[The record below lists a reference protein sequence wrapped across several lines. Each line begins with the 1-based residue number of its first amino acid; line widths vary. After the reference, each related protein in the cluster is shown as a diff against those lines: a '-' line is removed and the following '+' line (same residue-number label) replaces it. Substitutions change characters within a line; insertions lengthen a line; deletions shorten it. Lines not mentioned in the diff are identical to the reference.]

1 MVIRIALESWE
12 IKRQLMKK
20 WLIRILIGTICF
32 TAHLSFSSD
41 DGSNNPLIDKIGWIT
56 KLEGPLTNG
65 SGRELIN
72 LIEEANAEGVSFL
85 LVQIDTPG
93 GRVDV
98 LRDLV
103 KSVLN
108 SNIPIVT
115 YVGPQGA
122 RSASAGTYLVLSS
135 HIAAMAPATNIGSS
149 TPVLIDGSEPTD
161 DMRNKMVN
169 DAAAY
174 IRGLANERGRNAEW
188 AEQSVRDSV
197 NITSQE
203 AIDLNVIDFIAPSIP
218 DLLSQIDGKTIK
230 LQNADFVFTPSSAKL
245 IDKSVTG
252 NLTYSIIWIVSG
264 AVMILAEFLLS
275 GFIVVFFGLGAVI
288 TGIAIAFGV
297 SGATG
302 TPYLIFSASSI
313 ILLLVARNQM
323 KTWFQGDLVEEENTD
338 IDTGIIG
345 DNAEVISGF
354 DESSPGH
361 GIVSYRGSNWNA
373 RSEEDIHQ
381 TGSRTIIV
389 GRESNVLI
397 I

>member
-1 MVIRIALESWE
+1 
-12 IKRQLMKK
+12 MKK
-20 WLIRILIGTICF
+20 WLIKILLAASCF
-32 TAHLSFSSD
+32 TAQLSFGSD
-41 DGSNNPLIDKIGWIT
+41 NPLLEKVGWIT
-56 KLEGPLTNG
+56 TLEGPLTNG
-65 SGRELIN
+65 SGRELIS
-72 LIEEANAEGVSFL
+72 LIDQANAEGISFL
-85 LVQIDTPG
+85 LIQIDTPG

-108 SNIPIVT
+108 SNIPVVT

-135 HIAAMAPATNIGSS
+135 HVAAMAPATNIGSS
-149 TPVLIDGSEPTD
+149 TPVLIDGNEPTE

-174 IRGLANERGRNAEW
+174 IRGLATERGRNAEW

-203 AIDLNVIDFIAPSIP
+203 ALDLNVIDFIASSIP
-218 DLLSQIDGKTIK
+218 DLLKQIDGKTVK
-230 LQNADFVFTPSSAKL
+230 LQNSEFVFTPSDAKL

-264 AVMILAEFLLS
+264 AIMILAEFLFS
-275 GFIVVFFGLGAVI
+275 GFIAVFFGLGAVI
-288 TGIAIAFGV
+288 TGISIAFGI
-297 SGATG
+297 SGSTG

-313 ILLLVARNQM
+313 ILLLIARNQM
-323 KTWFQGDLVEEENTD
+323 KNWFQGDLVEEKNTD

-345 DNAEVISGF
+345 DTVEVVSGF

-373 RSEEDIHQ
+373 RSEEEKHE
-381 TGSRTIIV
+381 TGSRRNIV

>member
-1 MVIRIALESWE
+1 
-12 IKRQLMKK
+12 MKK
-20 WLIRILIGTICF
+20 WLIKILLAASCF
-32 TAHLSFSSD
+32 TAQLSFGSD
-41 DGSNNPLIDKIGWIT
+41 NPLLEKVGWIT
-56 KLEGPLTNG
+56 TLEGPLTNG
-65 SGRELIN
+65 SGRELIS
-72 LIEEANAEGVSFL
+72 LIDEANAEGISFL
-85 LVQIDTPG
+85 LIQIDTPG

-135 HIAAMAPATNIGSS
+135 HVAAMAAATNIGSS
-149 TPVLIDGSEPTD
+149 TPVLIDGNEPTE

-174 IRGLANERGRNAEW
+174 IRGLATERGRNAEW

-203 AIDLNVIDFIAPSIP
+203 ALDLNVIDFIASSIP
-218 DLLSQIDGKTIK
+218 DLLKQIDGKTVK
-230 LQNADFVFTPSSAKL
+230 LQNSEFVFTPSDAKL

-264 AVMILAEFLLS
+264 AIMILAEFLFS
-275 GFIVVFFGLGAVI
+275 GFIAVFFGLGAVI
-288 TGIAIAFGV
+288 TGISIAFGI
-297 SGATG
+297 SGSTG

-313 ILLLVARNQM
+313 ILLLIARNQM
-323 KTWFQGDLVEEENTD
+323 KNWFQGDLVEEKNTD

-345 DNAEVISGF
+345 DTVEVVSGF

-373 RSEEDIHQ
+373 RSEEEKHE
-381 TGSRTIIV
+381 TGSRRNIV

>member
-1 MVIRIALESWE
+1 
-12 IKRQLMKK
+12 MKK
-20 WLIRILIGTICF
+20 WLIKILLTATCF
-32 TAHLSFSSD
+32 TAQLSFGSD
-41 DGSNNPLIDKIGWIT
+41 NPLLEKVGWIT
-56 KLEGPLTNG
+56 TLEGPLTNG
-65 SGRELIN
+65 SGRELIS
-72 LIEEANAEGVSFL
+72 LIEEANAEGISFL
-85 LVQIDTPG
+85 LIQIDTPG

-108 SNIPIVT
+108 SNIPVVT

-122 RSASAGTYLVLSS
+122 RSASAGTYLVVSS
-135 HIAAMAPATNIGSS
+135 HVAAMAPATNIGSS
-149 TPVLIDGSEPTD
+149 TPVLIDGNEPTE

-174 IRGLANERGRNAEW
+174 IRGLATERGRNAEW

-203 AIDLNVIDFIAPSIP
+203 ALDLNVIDLIASSIP
-218 DLLSQIDGKTIK
+218 DLLKQIDGKTVK
-230 LQNADFVFTPSSAKL
+230 LQNSEFVFTPSDAKL

-264 AVMILAEFLLS
+264 AIMILAEFLFS
-275 GFIVVFFGLGAVI
+275 GFIAVFFGLGAVI
-288 TGIAIAFGV
+288 TGISIAFGI
-297 SGATG
+297 SGSTG

-313 ILLLVARNQM
+313 ILLLIARNQM
-323 KTWFQGDLVEEENTD
+323 KNWFQGDLVEEKNTD

-345 DNAEVISGF
+345 DTVEVVSGF

-373 RSEEDIHQ
+373 RSEEEKHE
-381 TGSRTIIV
+381 TGSRRNIV

>member
-1 MVIRIALESWE
+1 
-12 IKRQLMKK
+12 MKK
-20 WLIRILIGTICF
+20 WLIKILLAAACF
-32 TAHLSFSSD
+32 TAQLSFGSD
-41 DGSNNPLIDKIGWIT
+41 NPLLEKVGWIT
-56 KLEGPLTNG
+56 TLEGPLTNG

-72 LIEEANAEGVSFL
+72 LIEEANSEGISFL
-85 LVQIDTPG
+85 LIQIDTPG

-108 SNIPIVT
+108 SNIPVVT

-135 HIAAMAPATNIGSS
+135 HVAAMAPATNIGSS
-149 TPVLIDGSEPTD
+149 TPVLIDGNEPTE

-174 IRGLANERGRNAEW
+174 IRGLATERGRNAEW

-203 AIDLNVIDFIAPSIP
+203 ALDLNVIDFIASSIP
-218 DLLSQIDGKTIK
+218 DLLKQIDGKTVK
-230 LQNADFVFTPSSAKL
+230 LQNSEFVFTPSDAKL

-264 AVMILAEFLLS
+264 AIMILAEFLFS
-275 GFIVVFFGLGAVI
+275 GFIAVFFGLGAVI
-288 TGIAIAFGV
+288 TGISIAFGI
-297 SGATG
+297 SGSTG

-313 ILLLVARNQM
+313 ILLLIARNQM
-323 KTWFQGDLVEEENTD
+323 KNWFQGDLVEEKNTD
-338 IDTGIIG
+338 IDTGIVG
-345 DNAEVISGF
+345 DTVEVVSGF

-373 RSEEDIHQ
+373 RSEEEKHE
-381 TGSRTIIV
+381 TGSRRNIV

>member
-1 MVIRIALESWE
+1 
-12 IKRQLMKK
+12 MKK
-20 WLIRILIGTICF
+20 WLIKILLAASCF
-32 TAHLSFSSD
+32 TAQLSFGSD
-41 DGSNNPLIDKIGWIT
+41 NPLLEKVGWIT
-56 KLEGPLTNG
+56 TLEGPLTNG
-65 SGRELIN
+65 SGRELIS
-72 LIEEANAEGVSFL
+72 LIDQANAEGISFL
-85 LVQIDTPG
+85 LIQIDTPG

-135 HIAAMAPATNIGSS
+135 HVAAMAAATNIGSS
-149 TPVLIDGSEPTD
+149 TPVLIDGNEPTE

-174 IRGLANERGRNAEW
+174 IRGLATERGRNAEW

-203 AIDLNVIDFIAPSIP
+203 ALDLNVIDFIASSIP
-218 DLLSQIDGKTIK
+218 DLLKQIDGKTVK
-230 LQNADFVFTPSSAKL
+230 LQNSEFVFTPSDAKL

-264 AVMILAEFLLS
+264 AIMILAEFLFS
-275 GFIVVFFGLGAVI
+275 GFIAVFFGLGAVI
-288 TGIAIAFGV
+288 TGISIAFGI
-297 SGATG
+297 SGSTG

-313 ILLLVARNQM
+313 ILLLIARNQM
-323 KTWFQGDLVEEENTD
+323 KNWFQGDLVEEKNTD

-345 DNAEVISGF
+345 DTVEVVSGF

-373 RSEEDIHQ
+373 RSEEEKHE
-381 TGSRTIIV
+381 TGSRRNIV

>member
-1 MVIRIALESWE
+1 
-12 IKRQLMKK
+12 MKK
-20 WLIRILIGTICF
+20 WLIKILLAASCF
-32 TAHLSFSSD
+32 TAQLSFGSD
-41 DGSNNPLIDKIGWIT
+41 NPLLEKVGWIT
-56 KLEGPLTNG
+56 TLEGPLTNG
-65 SGRELIN
+65 SGRELIS
-72 LIEEANAEGVSFL
+72 LIDEANAEGISFL
-85 LVQIDTPG
+85 LIQIDTPG

-135 HIAAMAPATNIGSS
+135 HVAAMAAATNIGSS
-149 TPVLIDGSEPTD
+149 TPVLIDGNEPTE
-161 DMRNKMVN
+161 DMRNKMIN

-174 IRGLANERGRNAEW
+174 IRGLATERGRNAEW

-203 AIDLNVIDFIAPSIP
+203 ALDLNVIDFIASSIP
-218 DLLSQIDGKTIK
+218 DLLKQIDGKTVK
-230 LQNADFVFTPSSAKL
+230 LQNSEFVFTPSDAKL

-264 AVMILAEFLLS
+264 AIMILAEFLFS
-275 GFIVVFFGLGAVI
+275 GFIAVFFGLGAVI
-288 TGIAIAFGV
+288 TGISIAFGI
-297 SGATG
+297 SGSTG

-313 ILLLVARNQM
+313 ILLLIARNQM
-323 KTWFQGDLVEEENTD
+323 KNWFQGDLVEEKNTD

-345 DNAEVISGF
+345 DTVEVVSGF

-373 RSEEDIHQ
+373 RSEEEKHE
-381 TGSRTIIV
+381 TGSRRNIV

>member
-1 MVIRIALESWE
+1 
-12 IKRQLMKK
+12 MKK
-20 WLIRILIGTICF
+20 WLIKILLAASCF
-32 TAHLSFSSD
+32 TAQLSFGSD
-41 DGSNNPLIDKIGWIT
+41 NPLLEKVGWIT
-56 KLEGPLTNG
+56 TLEGPLTNG
-65 SGRELIN
+65 SGRELIS
-72 LIEEANAEGVSFL
+72 LIEEANAEGISFL
-85 LVQIDTPG
+85 LIQIDTPG

-135 HIAAMAPATNIGSS
+135 HVAAMAAATNIGSS
-149 TPVLIDGSEPTD
+149 TPVLIDGNEPTE
-161 DMRNKMVN
+161 DMRNKMIN

-174 IRGLANERGRNAEW
+174 IRGLATERGRNAEW

-203 AIDLNVIDFIAPSIP
+203 ALDLNVIDFIASSIP
-218 DLLSQIDGKTIK
+218 DLLKQIDGKTVK
-230 LQNADFVFTPSSAKL
+230 LQNSEFVFTPSDAKL

-264 AVMILAEFLLS
+264 AIMILAEFLFS
-275 GFIVVFFGLGAVI
+275 GFIAVFFGLGAVI
-288 TGIAIAFGV
+288 TGISIAFGI
-297 SGATG
+297 SGSTG

-313 ILLLVARNQM
+313 ILLLIARNQM
-323 KTWFQGDLVEEENTD
+323 KNWFQGDLVEEKNTD
-338 IDTGIIG
+338 IDTGIVG
-345 DNAEVISGF
+345 DTVEVVSGF

-373 RSEEDIHQ
+373 RSEEEKHE
-381 TGSRTIIV
+381 TGSRRNIV

>member
-1 MVIRIALESWE
+1 
-12 IKRQLMKK
+12 MKK
-20 WLIRILIGTICF
+20 WLIKILLAASCF
-32 TAHLSFSSD
+32 TAQLSFGSD
-41 DGSNNPLIDKIGWIT
+41 NPLLEKVGWIT
-56 KLEGPLTNG
+56 TLEGPLTNG
-65 SGRELIN
+65 SGRELIS
-72 LIEEANAEGVSFL
+72 LIDEANAEGISFL
-85 LVQIDTPG
+85 LIQIDTPG

-135 HIAAMAPATNIGSS
+135 HVAAMAAATNIGSS
-149 TPVLIDGSEPTD
+149 TPVLIDGNEPTE
-161 DMRNKMVN
+161 DMRNKMIN

-174 IRGLANERGRNAEW
+174 IRGLATERGRNAEW

-203 AIDLNVIDFIAPSIP
+203 ALDLNVIDFIASSIP
-218 DLLSQIDGKTIK
+218 DLLKQIDGKTVK
-230 LQNADFVFTPSSAKL
+230 LQNSEFVFTPSDAKL

-264 AVMILAEFLLS
+264 AIMILAEFLFS
-275 GFIVVFFGLGAVI
+275 GFIAVFFGLGAVI
-288 TGIAIAFGV
+288 TGISIAFGI
-297 SGATG
+297 SGSTG

-313 ILLLVARNQM
+313 ILLLIARNQM
-323 KTWFQGDLVEEENTD
+323 KNWFQGDLVEEKNTD
-338 IDTGIIG
+338 IDTGIVG
-345 DNAEVISGF
+345 DTVEVVSGF

-373 RSEEDIHQ
+373 RSEEEKHE
-381 TGSRTIIV
+381 TGSRRNIV

>member
-1 MVIRIALESWE
+1 
-12 IKRQLMKK
+12 MKK
-20 WLIRILIGTICF
+20 WLIKILLAASCF
-32 TAHLSFSSD
+32 TAQLSFGSD
-41 DGSNNPLIDKIGWIT
+41 NPLLEKVGWIT
-56 KLEGPLTNG
+56 TLEGPLTNG
-65 SGRELIN
+65 SGRELIS
-72 LIEEANAEGVSFL
+72 LIDQANAEGISFL
-85 LVQIDTPG
+85 LIQIDTPG

-135 HIAAMAPATNIGSS
+135 HVAAMAAATNIGSS
-149 TPVLIDGSEPTD
+149 TPVLIDGNEPTE

-174 IRGLANERGRNAEW
+174 IRGLATERGRNAEW

-203 AIDLNVIDFIAPSIP
+203 ALDLNVIDFIASSIP
-218 DLLSQIDGKTIK
+218 DLLKQIDGKTVK
-230 LQNADFVFTPSSAKL
+230 LQNSEFVFTPSDAKL

-264 AVMILAEFLLS
+264 AIMILAEFLFS
-275 GFIVVFFGLGAVI
+275 GFIAVFFGLGAVI
-288 TGIAIAFGV
+288 TGISIAFGI
-297 SGATG
+297 SGSTG

-313 ILLLVARNQM
+313 ILLLIARNQM
-323 KTWFQGDLVEEENTD
+323 KNWFQGDLVEEKNTD

-345 DNAEVISGF
+345 DTVEVVSGF

-373 RSEEDIHQ
+373 RSEEEKHK
-381 TGSRTIIV
+381 TGSRRNIV
-389 GRESNVLI
+389 GRESNVMI

>member
-1 MVIRIALESWE
+1 
-12 IKRQLMKK
+12 MKK
-20 WLIRILIGTICF
+20 WLIKILLAASCF
-32 TAHLSFSSD
+32 TAQLSFGSD
-41 DGSNNPLIDKIGWIT
+41 NPLLEKVGWIT
-56 KLEGPLTNG
+56 TLEGPLTNG
-65 SGRELIN
+65 SGRELIS
-72 LIEEANAEGVSFL
+72 LIDEANAEGISFL
-85 LVQIDTPG
+85 LIQIDTPG

-135 HIAAMAPATNIGSS
+135 HVAAMAAATNIGSS
-149 TPVLIDGSEPTD
+149 TPVLIDGNEPTE
-161 DMRNKMVN
+161 DMRNKMIN

-174 IRGLANERGRNAEW
+174 IRGLATERGRNAEW

-203 AIDLNVIDFIAPSIP
+203 ALDLNVIDFIASSIP
-218 DLLSQIDGKTIK
+218 DLLKQIDGKTVK
-230 LQNADFVFTPSSAKL
+230 LQNSEFVFTPSDAKL

-252 NLTYSIIWIVSG
+252 NLTYSIIWILSG
-264 AVMILAEFLLS
+264 AIMILAEFLFS
-275 GFIVVFFGLGAVI
+275 GFIAVFFGLGAVI
-288 TGIAIAFGV
+288 TGISIAFGI
-297 SGATG
+297 SGSTG

-313 ILLLVARNQM
+313 ILLLIARNQM
-323 KTWFQGDLVEEENTD
+323 KNWFQGDLVEEKNTD
-338 IDTGIIG
+338 IDTGIVG
-345 DNAEVISGF
+345 DTVEVVSGF

-373 RSEEDIHQ
+373 RSEEEKHE
-381 TGSRTIIV
+381 TGSRRNIV